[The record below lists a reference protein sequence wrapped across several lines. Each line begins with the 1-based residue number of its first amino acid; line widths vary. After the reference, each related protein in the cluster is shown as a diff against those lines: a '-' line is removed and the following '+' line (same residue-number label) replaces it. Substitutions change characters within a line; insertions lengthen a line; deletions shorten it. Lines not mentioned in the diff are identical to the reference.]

1 MADKTTHL
9 GLNVQGGDELPDN
22 TLFAE
27 NFETLDRE
35 VFRRGKAINGIEVNE
50 NGDFIVEEIPF
61 ARNLVTDEQ
70 QSSSGEYLFRTTGGS
85 ASVSDGDATLVGVHG
100 RSVHTGIV
108 TEQLDMTVHSEPRP
122 APEEGEEQDPGITAT
137 LDRATFIAKVENP
150 ATITV
155 VLNYTTM
162 WSENPTLYGVTV
174 TGTPISGDSITIVYV
189 RADRGAIAVAN
200 PTAFRSTGWNLYNSS
215 VGYARVKK
223 YSEQYGFMVG
233 GTYTSLQYSETLDG
247 AKSAITVTS
256 GRFTIPGD
264 GYVWA
269 TGGNG
274 INTYIMM
281 TWSDWTDGPVGG
293 WKAYTESV
301 IDLSGIMTQ
310 CFPYG
315 LCKVGTIID
324 EINVGAQVAV
334 QRIGRMAYTAEAEAA
349 MKLAG
354 TEYDAD
360 EDYIY
365 YVLAEPIS
373 TAISVT
379 DKYTANDHGMEYV
392 SSTSEIAPF
401 IQTLYGENLVDKLR
415 TDVVT
420 KSSDLVNNGTHTGTG
435 KALDARMGKTLTD
448 SIANTQDGLAII
460 ANGNVHPAI
469 ASGQAV
475 FVKNHSSLADGLY
488 WASAAIGTNATLSTS
503 NLTADANGGFNK
515 LKGDIDTLN
524 SKTTSD
530 WNRKNDWLAAA
541 ETDSG
546 STLRIATYG
555 KIVVMT
561 LTTVSRLHSE
571 DDVIGM
577 IEEGMRPN
585 MNVDAICYVGGA
597 LGVLRVQEDGQM
609 KIWLLATPTTG
620 RLYCSAVYVLP

>member
-9 GLNVQGGDELPDN
+9 GLNVPGGDELPDS
-22 TLFAE
+22 TPLAE

-70 QSSSGEYLFRTTGGS
+70 QSSSGEYLFRTTGGI
-85 ASVSDGDATLVGVHG
+85 ASLSDGEATLVGVHG
-100 RSVHTGIV
+100 RSIHTGVV

-150 ATITV
+150 ASITV

-162 WSENPTLYGVTV
+162 WSENPVLYGVTV
-174 TGTPISGDSITIVYV
+174 TGTPISGDSITIAYV
-189 RADRGAIAVAN
+189 RADRGAIAVSN
-200 PTAFRSTGWNLYNSS
+200 PTAFRSTGWNLFNSE

-247 AKSAITVTS
+247 AKSAISVS
-256 GRFTIPGD
+256 NGRFTIPGD
-264 GYVWA
+264 GYVWV

-281 TWSDWTDGPVGG
+281 TWSDWTDGPVGE
-293 WKAYTESV
+293 WQAYTESV
-301 IDLSGIMTQ
+301 IDLSDIMTQ

-315 LCKVGTIID
+315 LCKVGPIID

-365 YVLAEPIS
+365 YVLAEPVS
-373 TAISVT
+373 TAISLT

-392 SSTSEIAPF
+392 DSTSDVAPF

-448 SIANTQDGLAII
+448 DIAAVQDGMAII
-460 ANGNVHPAI
+460 SDGDIHPSIPAR
-469 ASGQAV
+469 GFV
-475 FVKNHSSLADGLY
+475 FVKNHSTLATGLY
-488 WASAAIGTNATLSTS
+488 RVTSETTAIGTNAPLSLS
-503 NLTADANGGFNK
+503 NLTLDSTGGLNA
-515 LKGDIDTLN
+515 LKGDLDSLN
-524 SKTTSD
+524 SKIALQIVPEADVVIDVNSSYKIGNIAYLLVKAHFT
-530 WNRKNDWLAAA
+530 A
-541 ETDSG
+541 EKTG
-546 STLRIATYG
+546 TVRLF
-555 KIVVMT
+555 
-561 LTTVSRLHSE
+561 TVSSLPGNTFAQSGVFGINTGGE
-571 DDVIGM
+571 WDVDGVCYGYISG
-577 IEEGMRPN
+577 N
-585 MNVDAICYVGGA
+585 AILTKYVAGKYHH
-597 LGVLRVQEDGQM
+597 VCV
-609 KIWLLATPTTG
+609 
-620 RLYCSAVYVLP
+620 AVVC

>member
-9 GLNVQGGDELPDN
+9 GLNVPGGDEFPDS
-22 TLFAE
+22 TPLAE

-35 VFRRGKAINGIEVNE
+35 VFRRGKTINGIEVNE
-50 NGDFIVEEIPF
+50 NGDFIVEEVPF

-85 ASVSDGDATLVGVHG
+85 ASVGDGEATLVGVHG
-100 RSVHTGIV
+100 RSVHTGVV

-137 LDRATFIAKVENP
+137 LDRATFISKVENP
-150 ATITV
+150 ASITV

-162 WSENPTLYGVTV
+162 WSENPALYGVTV

-189 RADRGAIAVAN
+189 RADRGVIAVSN
-200 PTAFRSTGWNLYNSS
+200 PTAFRSTGWNLFNSE
-215 VGYARVKK
+215 VGYAKVKK

-233 GTYTSLQYSETLDG
+233 GTYTSLQYSETPDG
-247 AKSAITVTS
+247 EKSAITVTN

-264 GYVWA
+264 GYVWV

-301 IDLSGIMTQ
+301 IDLSDIMTQ

-315 LCKVGTIID
+315 LCKVGPIID
-324 EINVGAQVAV
+324 EINLGAQVAV

-354 TEYDAD
+354 TEYEAD

-365 YVLAEPIS
+365 YVLAEPVS
-373 TAISVT
+373 TAISLT

-392 SSTSEIAPF
+392 DSTSDVAPF

-420 KSSDLVNNGTHTGTG
+420 KSNDLINNGTHTGTG

-448 SIANTQDGLAII
+448 DIAAVQDGLAII
-460 ANGNVHPAI
+460 SDGDIHPSI

-475 FVKNHSSLADGLY
+475 YVKNHSSLADGLY
-488 WASAAIGTNATLSTS
+488 WARAAIGTNATLSTS
-503 NLTADANGGFNK
+503 NLAADTSGGFNK
-515 LKGDIDTLN
+515 LKGDIDSLN
-524 SKTTSD
+524 SISTPELIQNIQLSNTGAGDTGLLSSTWFIVSPSVTNMSD
-530 WNRKNDWLAAA
+530 VYCEQFIYNGHWYIKARNRID
-541 ETDSG
+541 DSIING
-546 STLRIATYG
+546 
-555 KIVVMT
+555 
-561 LTTVSRLHSE
+561 TVNVRL
-571 DDVIGM
+571 VKF
-577 IEEGMRPN
+577 P
-585 MNVDAICYVGGA
+585 V
-597 LGVLRVQEDGQM
+597 
-609 KIWLLATPTTG
+609 
-620 RLYCSAVYVLP
+620 